1 MSNWSKVML
10 VVLTLII
17 LFFIP
22 FTRSVILFILPL
34 GSGVDDLIFFA
45 LLFVAFILL
54 LMKILPDRDWL
65 RKFALWF
72 TK

>member
-22 FTRSVILFILPL
+22 FTRSIILFILPL

-45 LLFVAFILL
+45 LLFVAFFLL

>member
-10 VVLTLII
+10 VVLALII

-22 FTRSVILFILPL
+22 ITRSIILFILPL
-34 GSGVDDLIFFA
+34 GSGLDDLVFFA
-45 LLFVAFILL
+45 LLFVAAILL
-54 LMKILPDRDWL
+54 LMKILPDPNWL
-65 RKFALWF
+65 RKFTHWF

>member
-10 VVLTLII
+10 VVLALII

-34 GSGVDDLIFFA
+34 GSGIDDLIFFA

-54 LMKILPDRDWL
+54 LMKILSDRDWL

>member
-10 VVLTLII
+10 VILTLIV

-22 FTRSVILFILPL
+22 ITRSIILFILPL
-34 GSGVDDLIFFA
+34 GSGVDDLLFFV
-45 LLFVAFILL
+45 LLFVAAILL
-54 LMKILPDRDWL
+54 LMKILPDPDWL